1 MRGGTEQPCVGHRRD
16 GSPVGTCL
24 FCTSVKVGRRDG
36 RAMLWRDEVAAV
48 EVVVR
53 LLADTAG
60 RQVSHA
66 TVAGGSGR
74 LLNARVVQVQA
85 IVGVGRSR
93 CWEGHE
99 VLGSGGQGG
108 GRVDEGV

>member
-1 MRGGTEQPCVGHRRD
+1 MR
-16 GSPVGTCL
+16 
-24 FCTSVKVGRRDG
+24 
-36 RAMLWRDEVAAV
+36 WRDEVAAV

-66 TVAGGSGR
+66 TVAGGCRR
-74 LLNARVVQVQA
+74 LLDARVVQVEA

-93 CWEGHE
+93 CRKGHE
-99 VLGSGGQGG
+99 VLGSGRERRTGSTKVCDS
-108 GRVDEGV
+108 GRRSAELR